1 MMDSF
6 RCLNSFFF
14 FFFAPLFVTW
24 TFVFCVIQIAQ
35 SKLSLVAV
43 AEASPLVSVLTSS
56 KSDSGGLIIVGPE
69 GG

>member
-1 MMDSF
+1 MF
-6 RCLNSFFF
+6 KQFFFF

-24 TFVFCVIQIAQ
+24 TFVFCVLQIAQ

>member
-1 MMDSF
+1 MKDSF
-6 RCLNSFFF
+6 RCFNNF

-24 TFVFCVIQIAQ
+24 TFVFCVLQIAQ
-35 SKLSLVAV
+35 SKLSFVAV

>member
-6 RCLNSFFF
+6 RCLNSFF

-56 KSDSGGLIIVGPE
+56 KSNSGGLIIVGPE